1 MIGGVRPECRRRAA
15 DRSTVGPPAT
25 NKYSRLSSA
34 NGPPGEPADSASTS
48 RPATSTRPSHR
59 SWSPSTGW
67 RWLRRH
73 TWRQESGGPLK
84 DGATVSPRGQVQQR
98 PERAVHHGQA
108 VARVKDAH
116 VLLMPKT
123 LATATVDPHHPHSTT
138 RRSPSYA
145 RQPPCLDAHAQVRS
159 DSEYQAARM
168 AYRSPPGTVSS
179 PGHDLDRCGALL
191 GSPTRARSSSAT
203 RAVDAVPSRAI
214 APYLSI
220 CASNTVR
227 PSRISCRPASL
238 RPGG

>member
-1 MIGGVRPECRRRAA
+1 MSTTRRRSLNRGASCYKHIFAA
-15 DRSTVGPPAT
+15 VVGE
-25 NKYSRLSSA
+25 RL
-34 NGPPGEPADSASTS
+34 PRQPADSASTS
-48 RPATSTRPSHR
+48 GPATSTRPSHLFLVAHHR
-59 SWSPSTGW
+59 LEVAPSSH
-67 RWLRRH
+67 LA
-73 TWRQESGGPLK
+73 P
-84 DGATVSPRGQVQQR
+84 
-98 PERAVHHGQA
+98 
-108 VARVKDAH
+108 DAH

-145 RQPPCLDAHAQVRS
+145 RQPPLVSTHKSGLLASTRRRGWHT
-159 DSEYQAARM
+159 AR
-168 AYRSPPGTVSS
+168 RQGTVSS

-220 CASNTVR
+220 CASNTAR
-227 PSRISCRPASL
+227 PSRISWRPASL